1 MRVAVV
7 GLGAMGSA
15 VAYHLASGG
24 AEVVGFDRYRPP
36 HTLGSSHGESRIIR
50 EAYAEGAAYVPL
62 VQRAYELW
70 EALERAS
77 GQSLLR
83 ITGGLYLEAGGAMAA
98 RARASAEA
106 YDIPYEVLSAAEVRS
121 RFPTL
126 RPGDEFE
133 ALYEQRAGVLLV
145 ERCVEA
151 HLEQAT
157 RSGAELRFETP
168 VEGWEATG
176 GGVRLTTADGEVEA
190 DALVL
195 AAGPWNP
202 SLAVGAG
209 VSLVV
214 ERQVMHWFASRSA
227 GSSGASGDDAP
238 ISIWEPA
245 EGPHFYSL
253 PDLGGWGPS
262 AGLKVALHHGGEQ
275 TTPDD
280 VSREVTAAD
289 IEAVR
294 EVAGRWMP
302 EVSGEPL
309 RSVVCMYTNTPDEDF
324 LIDAHPDHEQV
335 LVVSPC
341 SGHGFKFA
349 AAIGEAV
356 AQRLLDGAP
365 KIDLSPFR
373 RDRPA
378 LSA

>member
-151 HLEQAT
+151 HLQQAA

-168 VEGWEATG
+168 VAGWEATG

-214 ERQVMHWFASRSA
+214 ERQVMHWFASSPAGSA
-227 GSSGASGDDAP
+227 GAGGDDAP

-262 AGLKVALHHGGEQ
+262 AGLKVALHHGGER

>member
-1 MRVAVV
+1 VRVAVV

-62 VQRAYELW
+62 VQRGYELW

-83 ITGGLYLEAGGAMAA
+83 ITGGLYLEAGGAMAG

-121 RFPTL
+121 RFPAL
-126 RPGDEFE
+126 RPGNEFE
-133 ALYEQRAGVLLV
+133 ALYEHRAGVLLV

-151 HLEQAT
+151 HLEQAA
-157 RSGAELRFETP
+157 RAGADLRFETP
-168 VEGWEATG
+168 VEGWEATAD
-176 GGVRLTTADGEVEA
+176 GVRLTTADGEVEA

-202 SLAVGAG
+202 SLAAGAG
-209 VSLVV
+209 VPLVV

-227 GSSGASGDDAP
+227 GSAGAGGDDAP
-238 ISIWEPA
+238 ISIWQPA

-294 EVAGRWMP
+294 DVAGRWMP

-324 LIDAHPDHEQV
+324 LIDAHPDHEHV

>member
-1 MRVAVV
+1 
-7 GLGAMGSA
+7 MGSA
-15 VAYHLASGG
+15 AAYHLASGG

-83 ITGGLYLEAGGAMAA
+83 ITGGLYLESDGAMAA

-106 YDIPYEVLSAAEVRS
+106 YDIPYEVLSAADVRS
-121 RFPTL
+121 RFPSL
-126 RPGDEFE
+126 RPNDAFE
-133 ALYEQRAGVLLV
+133 ALYEHRAGVLLV

-151 HLEQAT
+151 HLEQAAW
-157 RSGAELRFETP
+157 SGAELRFETP
-168 VEGWEATG
+168 VEGWEATD
-176 GGVRLTTADGEVEA
+176 GGVRLTTAYGEVEA
-190 DALVL
+190 DAVVL

-209 VSLVV
+209 VPLVV
-214 ERQVMHWFASRSA
+214 ERQVMHWFASPSA
-227 GSSGASGDDAP
+227 GSTGSAGSGGDDAP

-245 EGPHFYSL
+245 DGPHFYSL
-253 PDLGGWGPS
+253 PDLDGWGPS

-275 TTPDD
+275 TTPED
-280 VSREVTAAD
+280 VSREVSAAD

-294 EVAGRWMP
+294 DVAGRWMP
-302 EVSGEPL
+302 EVAGEPL

-349 AAIGEAV
+349 AAVGEAV

-365 KIDLSPFR
+365 RIDLSAFR
-373 RDRPA
+373 RDRTSP
-378 LSA
+378 SA

>member
-1 MRVAVV
+1 M
-7 GLGAMGSA
+7 
-15 VAYHLASGG
+15 
-24 AEVVGFDRYRPP
+24 
-36 HTLGSSHGESRIIR
+36 
-50 EAYAEGAAYVPL
+50 
-62 VQRAYELW
+62 
-70 EALERAS
+70 
-77 GQSLLR
+77 
-83 ITGGLYLEAGGAMAA
+83 
-98 RARASAEA
+98 
-106 YDIPYEVLSAAEVRS
+106 
-121 RFPTL
+121 
-126 RPGDEFE
+126 
-133 ALYEQRAGVLLV
+133 
-145 ERCVEA
+145 
-151 HLEQAT
+151 
-157 RSGAELRFETP
+157 
-168 VEGWEATG
+168 
-176 GGVRLTTADGEVEA
+176 RLTTVEGDVEA

-214 ERQVMHWFASRSA
+214 ERQVMHWFASSPAGSA
-227 GSSGASGDDAP
+227 GAGGDDAP